1 LSGKPR
7 KIEQLYIMPL
17 KKNKNIRLP
26 CHCYKISCP
35 VATTAANLRLDFTLP
50 ADDQDSDA
58 EAGCQVVAGRSRG
71 LTLEEPCQTL
81 YQKLTP
87 SR

>member
-1 LSGKPR
+1 ML
-7 KIEQLYIMPL
+7 L

-35 VATTAANLRLDFTLP
+35 VATTAANSVFLSYIFKIGLFTLP

-71 LTLEEPCQTL
+71 LTLEPYQTS
-81 YQKLTP
+81 YEKLTP
-87 SR
+87 SI